1 VVSGIWPDDAYFSK
15 PFSPLKLLIG
25 AADAG
30 RMNGVR
36 STNVRE
42 PSEEDKALSAEQ
54 HLKYAEDLAELFSLE
69 QARRKALEAANKKLR
84 AEIAQR
90 KRVEKELIQSEK
102 RYRSLFEDSREAIYI
117 TTRQGRFIAIN
128 EAYLELLGYTR
139 KEILKLNV
147 SEIYADPTMGQVFQE
162 EIEARGEVRDFELQL
177 RKKDGS
183 IVDCVT
189 TATVVRIGDGSDVG
203 YQGITRDVTG
213 RKRAEEMLQ
222 HAKRMEALGRMVAG
236 IAHEIRNPL
245 AIASSAAQFLIDG
258 DLAPDLQTN
267 CMQKIVSGVNRAS
280 VIIENLLTF
289 ARLTG
294 EVIMTE
300 VNLNSLLRGTIRL
313 MTDEARKQ
321 NVRVIYK
328 AQEDFLIVKGHAGLL
343 QQVFTNMFTNALTA
357 MQGGGIL
364 TITVAKNERDAL
376 VMVADTGCGIPED
389 DIEKIFEPFFSG
401 SPGGLGRGLG
411 LSVSYSIMK
420 QHLGDI
426 QVSSLPGKGTTFAV
440 SLPLMRPK
448 ENSSK

>member
-1 VVSGIWPDDAYFSK
+1 
-15 PFSPLKLLIG
+15 
-25 AADAG
+25 
-30 RMNGVR
+30 M
-36 STNVRE
+36 RE
-42 PSEEDKALSAEQ
+42 PWEEDKALSPEQ
-54 HLKYAEDLAELFSLE
+54 YLKYAEDLAELFSLE

-84 AEIAQR
+84 AEIARR

-102 RYRSLFEDSREAIYI
+102 RYRSLFEDSREAIYM
-117 TTRQGRFIAIN
+117 TSRQGRFIAIN

-147 SEIYADPTMGQVFQE
+147 SKIYADPTIRARFQE
-162 EIEARGEVRDFELQL
+162 QIEARGEVRDFELQL

-189 TATVVRIGDGSDVG
+189 TATVVRIGDESDVG
-203 YQGITRDVTG
+203 YQGIIRDITG

-245 AIASSAAQFLIDG
+245 AIASSAAQFLIEG
-258 DLAPDLQTN
+258 DLAPELRTS
-267 CMQKIVSGVNRAS
+267 CMQKIVSSVNRAS

-294 EVIMTE
+294 ELTVTE
-300 VNLNSLLRGTIRL
+300 VNLDSLLRETIRL
-313 MTDEARKQ
+313 MEDEARKQ

-328 AQEDFLIVKGHAGLL
+328 AQEDYLIVKGHTGLL
-343 QQVFTNMFTNALTA
+343 QQVLTNMFTNALTA

-364 TITVAKNERDAL
+364 TITVEKNGREAL
-376 VMVADTGCGIPED
+376 VMIADTGRGIPQD
-389 DIEKIFEPFFSG
+389 DIEKVFEPFFSA

-411 LSVSYSIMK
+411 LSVSYSIVK
-420 QHLGDI
+420 QHCGDI
-426 QVSSLPGKGTTFAV
+426 QVSSSPGKGTTFTV
-440 SLPLMRPK
+440 SLPIMQPK
-448 ENSSK
+448 EHSSK